1 MSSKVNSDVFHE
13 KADIPRISRDELMVD
28 ILCVFCH
35 KKVDL
40 FQPKSTPG
48 GSAPSSSLSLART
61 NKSTTSLTSSA
72 SKEHLADHPS
82 PTDSSSRFRS
92 YLRCYDCQKYAV
104 YCSVCTFPVRGL
116 VSICNRCGHGGH
128 EEHLLKW
135 FQSKSTECATGCG
148 CKCRS
153 QPDNINE
160 EGLNVNFEDDEDD
173 DEDDDDEGNE
183 SLVTNPSYGGL
194 SHLTGASTGNNIVS
208 ATYVSEKNQLS
219 NSVHGK
225 TVTNTSTTGGT
236 RRSFY
241 DMKSSKPYIE
251 NILNN
256 DSEYAY
262 NNFDDNNFDD

>member
-1 MSSKVNSDVFHE
+1 MSSKVDSDVFHE
-13 KADIPRISRDELMVD
+13 KADIPRMSRDELMVD

-48 GSAPSSSLSLART
+48 GPVPSSSLSVARN
-61 NKSTTSLTSSA
+61 NKSTSSLTSSA
-72 SKEHLADHPS
+72 SKEQIVDHPS
-82 PTDSSSRFRS
+82 PADSSRFRS

-104 YCSVCTFPVRGL
+104 YCSICTFPVRGL

-153 QPDNINE
+153 LPDSINE

-173 DEDDDDEGNE
+173 DDDDDDEGNE

-194 SHLTGASTGNNIVS
+194 SHLTGASTGNIVT
-208 ATYVSEKNQLS
+208 ATNVSEKHPLS
-219 NSVHGK
+219 TSVHGK
-225 TVTNTSTTGGT
+225 TVTNTSTAGST